1 MFCYNRDMADST
13 CPKCRRKM
21 WSAKWKTCFG
31 CGFKGGDV
39 EVRQGSAAPLVEL
52 AKKPSRHAQ
61 VTPVTPEGGSG
72 VTSVTLDAEDVTPV
86 TCSECGRPYP
96 KDGRAGYMRAWR
108 AKRKE
113 AKADGDS

>member
-1 MFCYNRDMADST
+1 
-13 CPKCRRKM
+13 M

-31 CGFKGGDV
+31 CGFSGG
-39 EVRQGSAAPLVEL
+39 EVGARQGSASSLAEL
-52 AKKPSRHAQ
+52 AKKPSRHTRNTK
-61 VTPVTPEGGSG
+61 VTLVTPEGGSS
-72 VTSVTLDAEDVTPV
+72 VTSVTPDAEDVTPV